1 MRHLLCV
8 ITLLIFVFMW
18 RFACW
23 LRDRTD
29 LWSTELSFVIIVQ
42 GMQEDFRLWR
52 LVKYFFSFVS
62 LIFYNLI
69 RLCRFYVI
77 CEHANFSMLI
87 CDLISFPSSIMSFD
101 YVTWL
106 WWSFEAY
113 VVKYIVWFGLLHFKN
128 RIDLAHHH
136 WTL

>member
-1 MRHLLCV
+1 MWHLLCV
-8 ITLLIFVFMW
+8 IALLIFIFMW
-18 RFACW
+18 RFSCW
-23 LRDRTD
+23 LRDWTD

-42 GMQEDFRLWR
+42 GVQEDFRLWR
-52 LVKYFFSFVS
+52 LVKYFFLLSP

-69 RLCRFYVI
+69 CLCRFYLI

-87 CDLISFPSSIMSFD
+87 CDLISCPSSIMSFD

-128 RIDLAHHH
+128 QIDLAHHH